1 VENLRRDLKTA
12 GIRLKPSHAYEADI
26 ARLKQLSTRTLN
38 DLLDQSRIT
47 LQGTTLKATRTVV
60 QVLSHAARE
69 SSLLVVGAPGA
80 GKSGVLYEL
89 GTTELE
95 QGNDVLMLAV
105 DQIAA
110 RSLSDLRLEIGLE
123 HELSDVLTNWPGE
136 SLGFVLIDALDA
148 ARGDLL
154 ETALR
159 NLMRSTVG
167 AQTRWRVIASVRKYD
182 LRYGTDLR
190 QLFSGNI
197 LLKEAIGFRDPEFPF
212 VRHISVPLFSSEDL
226 RQLCE
231 QSLGLNHLLQIAPP
245 ELSELLKVPFNLRLM
260 AALLDTGLSP
270 EELTPVQTQIELLE
284 RYWEA
289 RVTRSKDVISTNE
302 Y

>member
-1 VENLRRDLKTA
+1 
-12 GIRLKPSHAYEADI
+12 
-26 ARLKQLSTRTLN
+26 
-38 DLLDQSRIT
+38 
-47 LQGTTLKATRTVV
+47 
-60 QVLSHAARE
+60 
-69 SSLLVVGAPGA
+69 
-80 GKSGVLYEL
+80 
-89 GTTELE
+89 
-95 QGNDVLMLAV
+95 
-105 DQIAA
+105 
-110 RSLSDLRLEIGLE
+110 
-123 HELSDVLTNWPGE
+123 
-136 SLGFVLIDALDA
+136 
-148 ARGDLL
+148 
-154 ETALR
+154 
-159 NLMRSTVG
+159 
-167 AQTRWRVIASVRKYD
+167 
-182 LRYGTDLR
+182 
-190 QLFSGNI
+190 
-197 LLKEAIGFRDPEFPF
+197 